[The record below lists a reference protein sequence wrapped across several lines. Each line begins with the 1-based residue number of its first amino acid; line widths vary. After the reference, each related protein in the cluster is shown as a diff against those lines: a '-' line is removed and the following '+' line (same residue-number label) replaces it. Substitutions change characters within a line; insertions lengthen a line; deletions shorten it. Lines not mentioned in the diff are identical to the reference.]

1 LVFERIKQ
9 VREEFAFIQG
19 NLLVLI
25 MSSMFFRFSF
35 HVSGTF
41 RSLYLRELG
50 ASPFMLGVMD
60 AVASV
65 MMIVIRIPGAYIADR
80 FGRVKLIGVFS
91 FVWVASFLAIAL
103 APDWRWA
110 LLGIMISNLSELYT
124 PAREAL
130 EADSIPANRRGM
142 GFVSLWTIP
151 SIITLIAPG
160 LAGYLVDRYDLLLG
174 NRIVF
179 VIAATSAAVASSIR
193 ILYLKE
199 TLQDPEKFNW
209 REIGSVFR
217 ESIRSLL
224 EVPRLVSAELR
235 VLILVFMITS
245 VQDSINRT
253 YSSLYVYDVIG
264 VQGFEYS
271 MASTAW
277 LIASLLAAFPAG
289 KTIEKIGKR
298 KSIILAYCVSL
309 PLDLLWINIRGY
321 TPLLMINTIYGA
333 SFSLFSAYHALQA
346 DLVPRETRGR
356 ILGTI
361 GIIRVLIMMFSAP
374 IGGLLY
380 EYKPVYPFLLNILMT
395 VFIVTIFVFKIKEP
409 IASSDIT
416 LT

>member
-1 LVFERIKQ
+1 MVFERIKQ

-35 HVSGTF
+35 HISGTF

-110 LLGIMISNLSELYT
+110 LLGIMISNLAELYT

-130 EADSIPANRRGM
+130 EADSIPEDNRGM

-151 SIITLIAPG
+151 SIITLAAPG
-160 LAGYLVDRYDLLLG
+160 LAGYLVDRYDLVFG
-174 NRIVF
+174 NRFVF
-179 VIAATSAAVASSIR
+179 VIAATSAAVASTIR
-193 ILYLKE
+193 LLYLKE
-199 TLQDPEKFNW
+199 TLQNPEKFNW
-209 REIGSVFR
+209 HEIGSVFR
-217 ESIRSLL
+217 KSLRSLL
-224 EVPRLVSAELR
+224 ETPRLVSGELR
-235 VLILVFMITS
+235 VLILVFMIAA
-245 VQDSINRT
+245 VQDGINRN
-253 YSSLYVYDVIG
+253 YGSLYIYDVIG
-264 VQGFEYS
+264 VRGFQYS
-271 MASTAW
+271 MASTVW
-277 LIASLLAAFPAG
+277 LVATLLAAFPAG
-289 KTIEKIGKR
+289 KIIEKIGKR
-298 KSIILAYCVSL
+298 KSIILVYSLGL
-309 PLDLLWINIRGY
+309 PLDVIWLYIRSY
-321 TPLLMINTIYGA
+321 VPLLAMNAVYGA
-333 SFSLFSAYHALQA
+333 LVSLYPAYAALQA

-356 ILGTI
+356 ILGVI
-361 GIIRVLIMMFSAP
+361 GITRVLVMMISAP

-380 EYKPVYPFLLNILMT
+380 EFEPAYPFLLNIVMSILILII
-395 VFIVTIFVFKIKEP
+395 FIFKIQEP
-409 IASSDIT
+409 RSPDGIT
-416 LT
+416 IT

>member
-1 LVFERIKQ
+1 MVFERIKQ

-60 AVASV
+60 SVASV

-110 LLGIMISNLSELYT
+110 LLGIMISNLAELYT

-130 EADSIPANRRGM
+130 EADSIPEDNRGM

-160 LAGYLVDRYDLLLG
+160 LAGFLVDRYDLVLG
-174 NRIVF
+174 NRFVF
-179 VIAATSAAVASSIR
+179 VIAATSAAVASTIR
-193 ILYLKE
+193 LLYLKE
-199 TLQDPEKFNW
+199 TLQNPEKFNW
-209 REIGSVFR
+209 REIGSVFK

-224 EVPRLVSAELR
+224 EVPRLISAELR
-235 VLILVFMITS
+235 VLIMVFMITS

-271 MASTAW
+271 MASTVW
-277 LIASLLAAFPAG
+277 LLASLLTAFPAG

-321 TPLLMINTIYGA
+321 TPLLALNTIYGA
-333 SFSLFSAYHALQA
+333 LFSLFPAYAALQA

-356 ILGTI
+356 ILGAI
-361 GIIRVLIMMFSAP
+361 GIIRVLIMMISAP

-380 EYKPVYPFLLNILMT
+380 EYKPVYPFLLNVVMSAL
-395 VFIVTIFVFKIKEP
+395 IVAIFVFKIKEP
-409 IASSDIT
+409 RASSA
-416 LT
+416 LTVT